1 MTLHHITNAQELSS
15 FKSSHSN
22 TLICYSAT
30 WCGPCQRS
38 KPELTALAS
47 RLSSDKQCDF
57 ALAHEEDIGDEIHKE
72 GIRAFPTYVLYQE
85 HGRVEGGRIQ
95 GVNLAGVE
103 DLVKSKC
110 GSRDPFVGMEGMGR
124 SLSGAPVGN
133 SFEIANVPV
142 SPEEARN
149 RRLARFGGN
158 TNTCSSSRSEGGD
171 RVGMVKEEKQEEEE
185 EEEEEVMEEE
195 EEEEKMEK
203 RPAVKDEDMVDV
215 SDERLKE
222 EKSNEEDVVMKNSV
236 DVNVNATDTCT
247 VVEMIDPTEKL
258 DKDLVEQL
266 TSSMGFSLVRAQKGL
281 LNSNGTME
289 GAVEW
294 LLAHQEDA
302 DIDDPIEKVPA
313 NSVDTK
319 AQSYLCNQ
327 CGKILSNMANLELHA
342 NKTGHS
348 DFQES
353 TQAVKPLT
361 AEEKAEKVKEIKEL
375 LAKKRAEREE
385 CEKKDNTAREKQ
397 RRFMGKE
404 MANTREEMEIEK
416 RKHDAY
422 LRKKEKEEAR
432 KERERIRA
440 ELAKDKAERA
450 ANKGKLNSRLG
461 VDGYNPSAIQY
472 EVGPDGKPIQSSEG
486 DSIKAK
492 VAKIDS
498 RSASVKVDDCIKKI
512 SSYRAGGDGGK
523 CLKIMLTYVKNV
535 ADSDEEKFK
544 TINMAN
550 KAYVGRVKPFV
561 GAKALLLVVGF
572 SPNDSNDALKL
583 SPDAN
588 KGLLIETKAKLEKAL
603 ASY

>member
-38 KPELTALAS
+38 KPELTALAA

-57 ALAHEEDIGDEIHKE
+57 ALAHEEDIGDEIHKA

-85 HGRVEGGRIQ
+85 HGRIEGGRIQ

-110 GSRDPFVGMEGMGR
+110 GSRDPFVGMEGTGR

-133 SFEIANVPV
+133 SFEIANEPV

-158 TNTCSSSRSEGGD
+158 TNTVSSSVSSSVGGD
-171 RVGMVKEEKQEEEE
+171 GDGDGVGVVKEESQK
-185 EEEEEVMEEE
+185 EEVMKEEE
-195 EEEEKMEK
+195 TEEKGH
-203 RPAVKDEDMVDV
+203 AVKDQDMVDV
-215 SDERLKE
+215 SDDRLNE

-236 DVNVNATDTCT
+236 DVNVDATDTCT

-266 TSSMGFSLVRAQKGL
+266 TSSMGFSLIRAQKGL

-302 DIDDPIEKVPA
+302 DIDDPIEKVPT
-313 NSVDTK
+313 NSVDAK

-361 AEEKAEKVKEIKEL
+361 AEEKAEKVKKIKEL

-385 CEKKDNTAREKQ
+385 CEKKDNVTREKQ

-404 MANTREEMEIEK
+404 IAKTREEMEIEK
-416 RKHDAY
+416 RKRDAY
-422 LRKKEKEEAR
+422 LRKKQKEEAR

-472 EVGPDGKPIQSSEG
+472 EVGPDGKPIRSSEG
-486 DSIKAK
+486 DGTKAK

-523 CLKIMLTYVKNV
+523 CLKILLAYVKNV

-544 TINMAN
+544 TINMTN

-561 GAKALLLVVGF
+561 GAKALLLAVGF